1 MLNRKILNKISD
13 LFIMFG
19 FRRFKAKGWKR
30 YRKFICGKYNNYNFT
45 VFQGEECKHIFVP
58 LKGISQQEIKVIQ
71 NYLDNNAKKF
81 NLKNYFFEEEILQ
94 MIISE
99 KMWYLSGRKLENI
112 LSDFTMFLNLS
123 NIHLQNRCMFCG
135 ENGANKA
142 ILKTNILCEVHE
154 ACYTEEINRVITER
168 DAFELEGKNYI
179 RGTIGAIF
187 GGIAAFIINIM
198 IILFF
203 EDLVIVSGVIFAE
216 GTFLGYKF
224 LNGKM
229 GKNTKYIVILSTI
242 FSIFSAE
249 IIFIIL
255 YIIGMDMPLN
265 MSNFMLTL
273 KNSDVRKFVIFS
285 LPWLLGTS
293 ALSIYRII
301 KEVNYKIKNQLP
313 MIKKIS
319 L

>member
-1 MLNRKILNKISD
+1 MLNETYD

-30 YRKFICGKYNNYNFT
+30 YKKFICGKYNNYNFT
-45 VFQGEECKHIFVP
+45 VIQGDECKHIFVP
-58 LKGISQQEIKVIQ
+58 LKGISQQEIKAIQ
-71 NYLDNNAKKF
+71 SYLDNNAKKF
-81 NLKNYFFEEEILQ
+81 NIENYFFEEEILQ
-94 MIISE
+94 IIISE

-112 LSDFTMFLNLS
+112 LSDFTIFLNLS
-123 NIHLQNRCMFCG
+123 NMHLQNRCMFCG
-135 ENGANKA
+135 ENGANKV

-154 ACYTEEINRVITER
+154 TCYTEEINRIITER
-168 DAFELEGKNYI
+168 DTLELEHKNYI

-187 GGIAAFIINIM
+187 GGMAAFIINMM

-203 EDLVIVSGVIFAE
+203 EDLLILSGVIFAE
-216 GTFLGYKF
+216 CTFRGYKF

-229 GKNTKYIVILSTI
+229 GKNTKCIIIIATI
-242 FSIFSAE
+242 FAIFSAE

-255 YIIGMDMPLN
+255 SIIGIDMPLN
-265 MSNFMLTL
+265 MSNFMLVL
-273 KNSDVRKFVIFS
+273 KNPDVREFVIFS

-301 KEVNYKIKNQLP
+301 KEIDYKIKNQLP